1 MSTKWD
7 IQIYIIFS
15 VGHFWIYW
23 GDKLNRKCSLVKK
36 KANIG
41 PVDFSLNQKP
51 AVLQK
56 VKLWLLSCQLFLNA
70 VKYDFGETDG
80 WYLDWVSVLDCLYII
95 WSYTT
100 ELKFDLHLI
109 LYLQT
114 ETILEG
120 TTAVSSN
127 NLMQDIGRPCW
138 AFHQRLMRHP
148 ALAPCSVAPRR
159 NIKLKSSEARWE
171 PPVYEDLTFSHSLRW
186 PLLGILNHSK
196 HFLLSQKN
204 NIGVPL
210 LLYKQNSKVAFL

>member
-80 WYLDWVSVLDCLYII
+80 WYLDWVCL
-95 WSYTT
+95 
-100 ELKFDLHLI
+100 
-109 LYLQT
+109 
-114 ETILEG
+114 
-120 TTAVSSN
+120 
-127 NLMQDIGRPCW
+127 
-138 AFHQRLMRHP
+138 RL
-148 ALAPCSVAPRR
+148 
-159 NIKLKSSEARWE
+159 
-171 PPVYEDLTFSHSLRW
+171 PVYHLKLYDWVEIWFALNPLFTNRDNIGGDHCCVLKQPDARYRS
-186 PLLGILNHSK
+186 PLLGFSSASNETPSPCS
-196 HFLLSQKN
+196 LLCGS
-204 NIGVPL
+204 P
-210 LLYKQNSKVAFL
+210 

>member
-80 WYLDWVSVLDCLYII
+80 WYLDWVSVYHLKLYNWVEI
-95 WSYTT
+95 WFALNPLFTNRDNIGGDHCCV
-100 ELKFDLHLI
+100 LKQPD
-109 LYLQT
+109 
-114 ETILEG
+114 
-120 TTAVSSN
+120 
-127 NLMQDIGRPCW
+127 
-138 AFHQRLMRHP
+138 
-148 ALAPCSVAPRR
+148 
-159 NIKLKSSEARWE
+159 AR
-171 PPVYEDLTFSHSLRW
+171 YRS
-186 PLLGILNHSK
+186 PLLGFSSASNETPSPCS
-196 HFLLSQKN
+196 LLCGS
-204 NIGVPL
+204 P
-210 LLYKQNSKVAFL
+210 

>member
-80 WYLDWVSVLDCLYII
+80 WYLDWVSVLDCLYIN
-95 WSYTT
+95 WSCTT

-159 NIKLKSSEARWE
+159 NIKLKLRAACLRRSDILTQPQVTSSWN
-171 PPVYEDLTFSHSLRW
+171 PKSLQTF
-186 PLLGILNHSK
+186 PA
-196 HFLLSQKN
+196 
-204 NIGVPL
+204 VPEE
-210 LLYKQNSKVAFL
+210 QHRSSFVVV